1 LLGSRRRSLSEI
13 RRIGIVGGT
22 GPLGKGLAARL
33 SYTYEVLIGSRG
45 EAKAEGAAEEVR
57 GLTGRKVRG
66 ATNLEA
72 ARACDSAI
80 LALPDLAASELI
92 EEMKNELGG
101 KLVISPIV
109 PMRIEDGLFTYSP
122 GDASAAESVASILDR
137 SRVAAAF
144 HTVPAPKLLAIGEK
158 LEYTVPVAAETREK
172 FKEVATLVSS
182 IQDLKPLYAGPL
194 SSARTIE
201 ALTPLLLNIGRLNG
215 RRNPSI
221 RII

>member
-1 LLGSRRRSLSEI
+1 MGSRRRSLSEI

-22 GPLGKGLAARL
+22 GPLGRGLAARL
-33 SYTYEVLIGSRG
+33 SYKYDVLIGSR
-45 EAKAEGAAEEVR
+45 EETRAEGAAEEVSR
-57 GLTGRKVRG
+57 LTGRKVRG

-80 LALPDLAASELI
+80 LALPDLAASELLQ
-92 EEMKNELGG
+92 EMEKELGG

-109 PMRIEDGLFTYSP
+109 PMKLKDGRFTYSP
-122 GDASAAESVASILDR
+122 SDGSAAESIASILDR

-158 LEYTVPVAAETREK
+158 LDYTVPVAAERRET
-172 FKEVATLVSS
+172 FQEAATVVSS
-182 IQDLKPLYAGPL
+182 IKDLKPLYAGPL

-201 ALTPLLLNIGRLNG
+201 ALTPLLLNLARLNG
-215 RRNPSI
+215 GKNLSI
-221 RII
+221 QII

>member
-1 LLGSRRRSLSEI
+1 MSE
-13 RRIGIVGGT
+13 RTRVGIVGGT
-22 GPLGKGLAARL
+22 GPLGRGLAARL
-33 SYTYEVLIGSRG
+33 SHSYEVLIGSRE
-45 EAKAEGAAEEVR
+45 EAKAEGAAEEVSR
-57 GLTGRKVRG
+57 LTGRKVRG

-92 EEMKNELGG
+92 QEMKKELGG

-122 GDASAAESVASILDR
+122 GDGSAAESVASILDR

-158 LEYTVPVAAETREK
+158 LEYTIPVAAERRET

-201 ALTPLLLNIGRLNG
+201 ALTPLLLNIGRLSG
-215 RRNPSI
+215 TRNLSI